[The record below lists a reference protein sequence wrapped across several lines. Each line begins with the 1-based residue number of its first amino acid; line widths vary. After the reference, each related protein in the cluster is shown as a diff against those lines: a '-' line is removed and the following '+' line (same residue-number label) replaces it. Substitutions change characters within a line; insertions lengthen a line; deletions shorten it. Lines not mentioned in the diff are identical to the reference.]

1 MYELPQPPRVVF
13 WERVYCGVMG
23 AVYLLLVVGSVVAA
37 VFHDSIADANTSP
50 GEVLFGSVAIG
61 GLSAVFA
68 AVFLAGLFVP
78 RRRWAWVYHLV
89 LMGIGM
95 TSCACLPFVVPLLV
109 FWLRPEVQ
117 AYYGGPA

>member
-1 MYELPQPPRVVF
+1 MYETPPPRVVF
-13 WERVYCGVMG
+13 WQRVYCGVMG
-23 AVYLLLVVGSVVAA
+23 AVYLAIVVGSLLAA
-37 VFHDSIADANTSP
+37 AFHDSLADADTSP
-50 GEVLFGSVAIG
+50 REVIFGSLVIG
-61 GLSAVFA
+61 GLSAIFA

-117 AYYGGPA
+117 AYYGGAA